1 MARFTPTLI
10 SNYEFDEVASA
21 LQKSIRRGL
30 EYESCFWGYIFHQSG
45 YGMYLFRRL
54 SVIATEDC
62 GLGNPVALI
71 LVSTM
76 QQSWLLLHK
85 QDKEATLDKF
95 LLALQTILY
104 LCRSKKTRE
113 GDSLSNLI
121 HENFTEGK
129 RLNIDDYDFIK
140 DPHTSEGKMVMGR
153 FGNLKDGKEKQ
164 RLDLWFSHFAKIT
177 DQAYPDKWE
186 EELKKIWYSRIPKDN
201 K

>member
-10 SNYEFDEVASA
+10 GEYTWDETVSA
-21 LQKSIRRGL
+21 LQKFLRRDM
-30 EYESCFWGYIFHQSG
+30 EYESAFVGYIIHQSG

-54 SVIATEDC
+54 SIIAAEDC
-62 GLGNPVALI
+62 GLGDPQALI
-71 LVSTM
+71 FVSTM
-76 QQSWLLLHK
+76 QQSWLQLHK
-85 QDKEATLDKF
+85 QNKEATMDKF

-121 HENFTEGK
+121 HEHFTDGK
-129 RLNIDDYDFIK
+129 RLNLDDYDFVK
-140 DPHTSEGKMVMGR
+140 CPHTSAGRKVLGK
-153 FGNLKDGKEKQ
+153 FGNMNDGKEKQ
-164 RLDLWFSHFAKIT
+164 RLDLWFNHFAKIT
-177 DQAYPDKWE
+177 NLAYPDKWE